1 MWVSY
6 LVETS
11 RRSHDWNR
19 DFQLQTNQLFE
30 LSCLFSFKSILL
42 CTSGKCQSIKWTAC
56 MLNFIYVVQCKWHLR
71 LKISVQGPF
80 KKKRGEK
87 LNHSTIFFLLIY
99 VVFLSRAWK
108 NVKDW
113 NSPTLT
119 IFWVLCDEEQDG
131 DGQLAG
137 AFTKAWNWK
146 YIQLPWVFSLGNAYF
161 TVSTPKEMGNRPCIQ
176 QLSSK
181 SSEPTLPPFCCP
193 GWRGAAYRPAGSAAA
208 TLWSPE
214 EGWQIPLPGYPRSL
228 ECPVLNPPHTAGT
241 LQFCKQRTQI
251 WLHNFFAIL

>member
-1 MWVSY
+1 M
-6 LVETS
+6 
-11 RRSHDWNR
+11 
-19 DFQLQTNQLFE
+19 
-30 LSCLFSFKSILL
+30 LFSCPVLGKMSKIGILQHYL
-42 CTSGKCQSIKWTAC
+42 
-56 MLNFIYVVQCKWHLR
+56 L
-71 LKISVQGPF
+71 
-80 KKKRGEK
+80 
-87 LNHSTIFFLLIY
+87 STLWWGT
-99 VVFLSRAWK
+99 RW
-108 NVKDW
+108 
-113 NSPTLT
+113 
-119 IFWVLCDEEQDG
+119 

-146 YIQLPWVFSLGNAYF
+146 YIQLPWVFCLGNAYF
-161 TVSTPKEMGNRPCIQ
+161 TVSTPKKMGNRPCIQ

-214 EGWQIPLPGYPRSL
+214 EGWQTPPPGYPRSL

-251 WLHNFFAIL
+251 WQHNFFAIL